1 MIKIVGLGS
10 KGIDEL
16 TVKVYKTIKETKK
29 LILRTKECYIVKE
42 LEKEGIEFESYDE
55 NYNTASLFSELYDFI
70 ANDVINKEREYKDI
84 VFAVP
89 GHPFVAEKAVQ
100 NLIEKCKDQNVQYEV
115 LASTSILDYVVENLQ
130 VDISDGLK
138 IVDAFDI
145 KNKIFNKR
153 DDLLITQVYNNL
165 IASEVKNTL
174 AEFYDD
180 EIIISVLHIDQ
191 NNGELIQ
198 NSIKLYELDWQ
209 ENLDHTT
216 YVYIKKDEGNK
227 NDIYDLIQIID
238 ILRSPN
244 GCPWDKKQTHMSIR
258 RDLLE
263 ECYEVIDAIESNDIY
278 GLEEELG
285 DILLHVIFHIS
296 IAKENNEFNF
306 MNVIDGICKKMI
318 FRHPHIFSDRNI
330 ESVDEVLLSWDETKK
345 KEKGFETLTQ
355 EMEAIAK
362 ALPALIKATKIQKKA
377 KKVGFDFET
386 VEDAMDKVIEELNE
400 IKDVYKSNNM
410 SRIEEEIGDLLFSVV
425 NVSRMLNIDSE
436 KALENTINK
445 FLSRFAA
452 IEKEAQNQNKT
463 LNNMTLKE
471 MDEIWE
477 HVKKF

>member
-16 TVKVYKTIKETKK
+16 TVKAYKTIKTTKK
-29 LILRTKECYIVKE
+29 LILRTKECYIAKE

-100 NLIEKCKDQNVQYEV
+100 NLIEKCKDQNIQYEV
-115 LASTSILDYVVENLQ
+115 LASISILDYVMENLQ

-174 AEFYDD
+174 GEFYDD
-180 EIIISVLHIDQ
+180 ETSISVLQIDQ
-191 NNGELIQ
+191 NTGELIQ